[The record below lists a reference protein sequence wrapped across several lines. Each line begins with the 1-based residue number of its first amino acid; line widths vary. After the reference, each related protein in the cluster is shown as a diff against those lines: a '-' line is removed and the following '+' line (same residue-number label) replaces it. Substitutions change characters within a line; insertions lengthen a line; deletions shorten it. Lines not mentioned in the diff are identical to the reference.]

1 MTATMVLFQATFLAL
16 LCAMLVRSVRA
27 NHALIGIAGATGLAV
42 AASEFGAMAMLVP
55 LLVFLVALVQV
66 GSRLMAD
73 RRAKFSADEE
83 AMLIGP
89 LTGLTRAR
97 ARHFLDQGFWMAGRA
112 GDVLTREGEEVGQLY
127 YIASGTA
134 KVVSHGHTVGTLRSG
149 QLVGEATILSADA
162 ATATVTL
169 TEASRFWCAPAKTLN
184 AYLAANDD
192 VRHVLEH
199 GFNQSLREKLQAMNR
214 ASAAQA

>member
-1 MTATMVLFQATFLAL
+1 MTATTVLFQATFLAL

-27 NHALIGIAGATGLAV
+27 NHALIGIAGAAGLAI
-42 AASEFGAMAMLVP
+42 AAREHGAMAMLAP
-55 LLVFLVALVQV
+55 LLVTLVALVQV
-66 GSRLMAD
+66 GSRLLAD
-73 RRAKFSADEE
+73 RRAKFSSDEE
-83 AMLIGP
+83 AMLTGP
-89 LTGLTRAR
+89 LAGLTRAR
-97 ARHFLDQGFWMAGRA
+97 ARHFLDQGFWMTGRK
-112 GDVLTREGEEVGQLY
+112 GDVLTREGEQVGQLY
-127 YIASGTA
+127 YLASGEA
-134 KVVSHGHTVGTLRSG
+134 KVVSQGHVVGTCRAG
-149 QLVGEATILSADA
+149 QLIGEGSILSPDA

-199 GFNQSLREKLQAMNR
+199 GFNQSLREKLAAMNR

>member
-1 MTATMVLFQATFLAL
+1 MTATMVLFQACFLAL
-16 LCAMLVRSVRA
+16 LCAMLVRSVRS
-27 NHALIGIAGATGLAV
+27 NHALIGLAGIAGIAM
-42 AASEFGAMAMLVP
+42 AARQEGAMEMLAP
-55 LLVFLVALVQV
+55 FLVVLVAVVQV
-66 GSRLMAD
+66 GSRLLAD
-73 RRAKFSADEE
+73 RRSKFSADEE
-83 AMLIGP
+83 VMLTGP

-97 ARHFLDQGFWMAGRA
+97 ARHFLDQGFWMTGRA

-127 YIASGTA
+127 YLASGAA
-134 KVVSHGHTVGTLRSG
+134 KVVSAGHLVGTLRSG
-149 QLVGEATILSADA
+149 QLIGEATILSADA
-162 ATATVTL
+162 ATATVTV
-169 TEASRFWCAPAKTLN
+169 TEASRFWCAPAKSLN

>member
-1 MTATMVLFQATFLAL
+1 MTASMLLFQACFLAL

-27 NHALIGIAGATGLAV
+27 NHALIGLAGIAGIFM
-42 AASEFGAMAMLVP
+42 AAGDQGAMEMLAP
-55 LLVFLVALVQV
+55 FLVALVALVQV
-66 GSRLMAD
+66 GSRLLAD

-83 AMLIGP
+83 AMLTGP

-97 ARHFLDQGFWMAGRA
+97 ARHFLDQGFWMAGRT
-112 GDVLTREGEEVGQLY
+112 GDVLTREGETVGQLY
-127 YIASGTA
+127 YLASGEA
-134 KVVSHGHTVGTLRSG
+134 KVVSHGHMVGTLRSG
-149 QLVGEATILSADA
+149 QLIGEATILSADA

-169 TEASRFWCAPAKTLN
+169 TKASRFWCAPSKTLN
-184 AYLAANDD
+184 AYLATNDD

-199 GFNQSLREKLQAMNR
+199 GFNQSLREKLHAMNR

>member
-1 MTATMVLFQATFLAL
+1 MTATTLLFQACFLAL

-27 NHALIGIAGATGLAV
+27 NHALIGVAGVAGIFIAARDQ
-42 AASEFGAMAMLVP
+42 GAMEMLAP
-55 LLVFLVALVQV
+55 FLVALVALVQV
-66 GSRLMAD
+66 GSRLLAD

-83 AMLIGP
+83 AMLTGP
-89 LTGLTRAR
+89 LAGLTRAR
-97 ARHFLDQGFWMAGRA
+97 ARHFLDQGFWMAGRK
-112 GDVLTREGEEVGQLY
+112 GDVLTREGEQVGQLFY
-127 YIASGTA
+127 LGSGEA
-134 KVVSHGHTVGTLRSG
+134 KVVSHGHVVGTCRAG
-149 QLVGEATILSADA
+149 QLIGEGSILSPDA

-199 GFNQSLREKLQAMNR
+199 GFNQSLREKLAAMNR